1 MAERFFL
8 MIVPTLRVGM
18 PDRTLRVPVTRSVTR
33 CVTTQ
38 SVGTIKKREVDSFL
52 TGIIP

>member
-1 MAERFFL
+1 

-18 PDRTLRVPVTRSVTR
+18 PERTLRVSVTRSVTR

-38 SVGTIKKREVDSFL
+38 SVGTIKKWELYSFL

>member
-1 MAERFFL
+1 

-18 PDRTLRVPVTRSVTR
+18 PDRTLRVPVTRIFTR

-38 SVGTIKKREVDSFL
+38 SVGTIKWQRDFFS
-52 TGIIP
+52 